1 MVQLEMKKGKLKNI
15 SFLIEKKSGGTHA
28 PPEEKVSLEKDI
40 ILRRECNSFC
50 GHSLLASRKKGNN
63 L

>member
-40 ILRRECNSFC
+40 ILRLCF
-50 GHSLLASRKKGNN
+50 A
-63 L
+63 